1 MKLSHKLVMVSAAVL
16 MGVSPVL
23 GMAENTVSVQ
33 AATKSTN
40 GVHNTYGKN
49 SKVKVTKT
57 MKFVDRNGK
66 KTSKTAPKGGIYTIW
81 NVKNIDGQVY
91 YSIQTDLKYWIPATA
106 TEGTVTYKSG
116 NTTYTLKSDGKKVTT
131 STSTKKAVKKTN
143 SNKNTKKVVKEST
156 KKTATKTINGVKY
169 YDLGG
174 GAYIKAVNV
183 DGKAASSTSSL
194 SKGTKAK
201 FVSNSYIYDKNGKRI
216 SKYQGKSKFVKG
228 DSVTT
233 YGIQTINGK
242 KYYQLDKKGTAFVRT
257 VNIDGKTTSNQE
269 SSVSNDAESTKKYD
283 YSLKKNAYIYD
294 KNGKRIN
301 KYQGKSKLLKGAAI
315 DVYGIET
322 IKGKDYYQLD
332 KKGTAFVKA
341 SNVTRTVKATS
352 ITMKKNAYIYNG
364 NGDTK
369 KKTVKKGKTVKA
381 TEARYIGTKL
391 YYKIGDNQFVKAANV
406 GKISGPELEPVNE
419 PDGAATV
426 DTGDNTVDPNVT
438 KVTTINVAPLY
449 NIKGQPDNVRAFGEG
464 QSQQVSELRYIAT
477 SATATPELFYKL
489 SSGRGYLKQSD
500 VAVSGKILTPVN
512 TPEQARADVTVAT
525 AADKTKLLQDINEAT
540 SVKNSEA
547 YKFASSDAKAAYD
560 RAITNG
566 TAVNNDATATIA
578 QVNEADAA
586 IVSAKAKLNGKKIT
600 VSSISNL
607 TPAEVTSIVQLVAT
621 ANNVPESSIQLSNSG
636 ALTIVT
642 NGYTQ
647 VLNLSDYV
655 TQTSATST
663 N

>member
-1 MKLSHKLVMVSAAVL
+1 MVSAAAL
-16 MGVSPVL
+16 MSVAPLL
-23 GMAENTVSVQ
+23 GTAENVNTVQ
-33 AATKSTN
+33 AAPKKTT
-40 GVHNTYGKN
+40 
-49 SKVKVTKT
+49 SKKAASNKITLVRNAYVYDK
-57 MKFVDRNGK
+57 NGK
-66 KTSKTAPKGGIYTIW
+66 RLDKYMGSAKYTTIAKG
-81 NVKNIDGQVY
+81 V
-91 YSIQTDLKYWIPATA
+91 
-106 TEGTVTYKSG
+106 TVT
-116 NTTYTLKSDGKKVTT
+116 
-131 STSTKKAVKKTN
+131 STG
-143 SNKNTKKVVKEST
+143 
-156 KKTATKTINGVKY
+156 TKTINGVKY

-294 KNGKRIN
+294 NNGKRIN

-391 YYKIGDNQFVKAANV
+391 YYKISDNQFVKAANV

-426 DTGDNTVDPNVT
+426 DTGDDTVDPNVT

-500 VAVSGKILTPVN
+500 VAVSGKTLTPVN

-525 AADKTKLLQDINEAT
+525 AANKAKLLQDINEAT

-547 YKFASSDAKAAYD
+547 YKLASSDVKAAYD
-560 RAITNG
+560 KAISDG
-566 TAVNNDATATIA
+566 TTVNNDATATIA

-586 IVSAKAKLNGKKIT
+586 IVSAKAKLDGKRVAVANMT
-600 VSSISNL
+600 NL
-607 TPAEVTSIVQLVAT
+607 TSDEMAAIIKVVAN
-621 ANNVPESSIQLSNSG
+621 ANNVAESSVQL
-636 ALTIVT
+636 TT
-642 NGYTQ
+642 NGSLSISVNGAAQ
-647 VLNLSDYV
+647 ILNLGDYV
-655 TQTSATST
+655 TQAAVA
-663 N
+663 NN

>member
-1 MKLSHKLVMVSAAVL
+1 MKLSHKLVMVSAAAL
-16 MGVSPVL
+16 MSVAPLL
-23 GMAENTVSVQ
+23 GTAENVNTVQ
-33 AATKSTN
+33 AAPKKTT
-40 GVHNTYGKN
+40 
-49 SKVKVTKT
+49 SKKAASNKITLVRNAYVYDK
-57 MKFVDRNGK
+57 NGK
-66 KTSKTAPKGGIYTIW
+66 RLDKYMGSAKYTTIAKG
-81 NVKNIDGQVY
+81 V
-91 YSIQTDLKYWIPATA
+91 
-106 TEGTVTYKSG
+106 TVT
-116 NTTYTLKSDGKKVTT
+116 
-131 STSTKKAVKKTN
+131 STG
-143 SNKNTKKVVKEST
+143 
-156 KKTATKTINGVKY
+156 TKTINGVKY

-183 DGKAASSTSSL
+183 DGKAASSTSSTSSL

-294 KNGKRIN
+294 NNGKRIN

-391 YYKIGDNQFVKAANV
+391 YYKISDNQFVKAANV

-489 SSGRGYLKQSD
+489 SSGRGYLKDTD
-500 VAVSGKILTPVN
+500 VAVSGKTLTPVN
-512 TPEQARADVTVAT
+512 TPEQAREDVTVAT
-525 AADKTKLLQDINEAT
+525 AANKAKLLQDINEAT

-547 YKFASSDAKAAYD
+547 YKLASSDVKAAYD
-560 RAITNG
+560 KAISDG
-566 TAVNNDATATIA
+566 TTVNNDATATIA

-586 IVSAKAKLNGKKIT
+586 IVSAKAKLDGKRVAVANMT
-600 VSSISNL
+600 NL
-607 TPAEVTSIVQLVAT
+607 TSDEMAAIIKVVAN
-621 ANNVPESSIQLSNSG
+621 ANNVAESSVQL
-636 ALTIVT
+636 TT
-642 NGYTQ
+642 NGSLSISVNGAAQ
-647 VLNLSDYV
+647 ILNLGDYV
-655 TQTSATST
+655 TQAAVA
-663 N
+663 NN

>member
-1 MKLSHKLVMVSAAVL
+1 MVSAAAL
-16 MGVSPVL
+16 MSVAPLL
-23 GMAENTVSVQ
+23 GTAENVNTVQ
-33 AATKSTN
+33 AAPKKTT
-40 GVHNTYGKN
+40 
-49 SKVKVTKT
+49 SKKAASNKITLVRNAYVYDK
-57 MKFVDRNGK
+57 NGK
-66 KTSKTAPKGGIYTIW
+66 RLDKYMGSAKYTTIAKG
-81 NVKNIDGQVY
+81 V
-91 YSIQTDLKYWIPATA
+91 
-106 TEGTVTYKSG
+106 TVT
-116 NTTYTLKSDGKKVTT
+116 
-131 STSTKKAVKKTN
+131 STG
-143 SNKNTKKVVKEST
+143 
-156 KKTATKTINGVKY
+156 TKTINGVKY

-294 KNGKRIN
+294 NNGKRIN

-391 YYKIGDNQFVKAANV
+391 YYKISDNQFVKAANV

-426 DTGDNTVDPNVT
+426 DTGDDTVDPNVT

-489 SSGRGYLKQSD
+489 SSGRGYLKASD

-512 TPEQARADVTVAT
+512 TQEQAREDVTVAT
-525 AADKTKLLQDINEAT
+525 AANKAKLLQDINEAT

-547 YKFASSDAKAAYD
+547 YKLASSDVKAAYD
-560 RAITNG
+560 KAISDG
-566 TAVNNDATATIA
+566 TIVNNDATATIA

-586 IVSAKAKLNGKKIT
+586 IVSAKAKLDGKRVAVANMT
-600 VSSISNL
+600 NL
-607 TPAEVTSIVQLVAT
+607 TSDEMAAIIKVVAN
-621 ANNVPESSIQLSNSG
+621 ANNVAESSVQL
-636 ALTIVT
+636 TT
-642 NGYTQ
+642 NGSLSISVNGAAQ
-647 VLNLSDYV
+647 ILNLGDYV
-655 TQTSATST
+655 TQAAVA
-663 N
+663 NN

>member
-1 MKLSHKLVMVSAAVL
+1 MVSAAAL
-16 MGVSPVL
+16 MSVAPLL
-23 GMAENTVSVQ
+23 GTAENVNTVQ
-33 AATKSTN
+33 AAPKKTT
-40 GVHNTYGKN
+40 
-49 SKVKVTKT
+49 SKKAASNKITLVRNAYVYDK
-57 MKFVDRNGK
+57 NGK
-66 KTSKTAPKGGIYTIW
+66 RLDKYMGSAKYTTIAKG
-81 NVKNIDGQVY
+81 V
-91 YSIQTDLKYWIPATA
+91 
-106 TEGTVTYKSG
+106 TVT
-116 NTTYTLKSDGKKVTT
+116 
-131 STSTKKAVKKTN
+131 STG
-143 SNKNTKKVVKEST
+143 
-156 KKTATKTINGVKY
+156 TKTINGVKY

-269 SSVSNDAESTKKYD
+269 SSVSNDVESTKKYD

-294 KNGKRIN
+294 NNGKRIN

-391 YYKIGDNQFVKAANV
+391 YYKISDNQFVKAANV

-489 SSGRGYLKQSD
+489 SSGRGYLKKSD
-500 VAVSGKILTPVN
+500 VAVSGKTLTPVN
-512 TPEQARADVTVAT
+512 TLEQAREDVTVAT
-525 AADKTKLLQDINEAT
+525 AANKAKLLQDINEAT

-547 YKFASSDAKAAYD
+547 YKLASSDVKAAYD
-560 RAITNG
+560 KAISDG

-586 IVSAKAKLNGKKIT
+586 IVSAKAKLDGKRVAVANMT
-600 VSSISNL
+600 NL
-607 TPAEVTSIVQLVAT
+607 TSDEMAAIIKVVAN
-621 ANNVPESSIQLSNSG
+621 ANNVAESSVQL
-636 ALTIVT
+636 TT
-642 NGYTQ
+642 NGSLSISVNGAAQ
-647 VLNLSDYV
+647 ILNLGDYV
-655 TQTSATST
+655 TQAAVA
-663 N
+663 NN

>member
-1 MKLSHKLVMVSAAVL
+1 MKLSHKLVMVSAAAL
-16 MGVSPVL
+16 MSVAPLL
-23 GMAENTVSVQ
+23 GTAENVNTVQ
-33 AATKSTN
+33 AA
-40 GVHNTYGKN
+40 
-49 SKVKVTKT
+49 
-57 MKFVDRNGK
+57 
-66 KTSKTAPKGGIYTIW
+66 P
-81 NVKNIDGQVY
+81 
-91 YSIQTDLKYWIPATA
+91 
-106 TEGTVTYKSG
+106 
-116 NTTYTLKSDGKKVTT
+116 
-131 STSTKKAVKKTN
+131 
-143 SNKNTKKVVKEST
+143 
-156 KKTATKTINGVKY
+156 KKTASKKAASNKITLVRNAYVYDKNGKRLDKYMGSAKYTTIAKGVTVTSTGTKTINGVKY

-294 KNGKRIN
+294 NNGKRIN

-391 YYKIGDNQFVKAANV
+391 YYKISDNQFVKAANV

-489 SSGRGYLKQSD
+489 SSGRGYLKDTD
-500 VAVSGKILTPVN
+500 VAVSGKTLTPVN

-525 AADKTKLLQDINEAT
+525 AANKAKLLQDINEAT

-547 YKFASSDAKAAYD
+547 YKLASSDVKAAYD
-560 RAITNG
+560 KAISDG
-566 TAVNNDATATIA
+566 TTVNNDATATIA

-586 IVSAKAKLNGKKIT
+586 IVSAKAKLDGKRVAVANMT
-600 VSSISNL
+600 NL
-607 TPAEVTSIVQLVAT
+607 TSDEIAAIIKVVAN
-621 ANNVPESSIQLSNSG
+621 ANNVAESSVQL
-636 ALTIVT
+636 TT
-642 NGYTQ
+642 NGSLSISVNGAAQ
-647 VLNLSDYV
+647 ILNLGDYV
-655 TQTSATST
+655 TQAAVA
-663 N
+663 NN

>member
-1 MKLSHKLVMVSAAVL
+1 MVSAAAL
-16 MGVSPVL
+16 MSVAPLL
-23 GMAENTVSVQ
+23 GTAENVNTVQ
-33 AATKSTN
+33 AAPKKTT
-40 GVHNTYGKN
+40 
-49 SKVKVTKT
+49 SKKAASNKITLVRNAYVYDK
-57 MKFVDRNGK
+57 NGK
-66 KTSKTAPKGGIYTIW
+66 RLDKYMGSAKYTTIAKG
-81 NVKNIDGQVY
+81 V
-91 YSIQTDLKYWIPATA
+91 
-106 TEGTVTYKSG
+106 TVT
-116 NTTYTLKSDGKKVTT
+116 
-131 STSTKKAVKKTN
+131 STG
-143 SNKNTKKVVKEST
+143 
-156 KKTATKTINGVKY
+156 TKTINGVKY

-269 SSVSNDAESTKKYD
+269 SSVSNDVESTKKYD

-294 KNGKRIN
+294 NNGKRIN

-341 SNVTRTVKATS
+341 SNVTRTVKVTS

-391 YYKIGDNQFVKAANV
+391 YYKISDNQFVKAANV

-489 SSGRGYLKQSD
+489 SSGRGYLKASD
-500 VAVSGKILTPVN
+500 VAVSGKTLTPVN
-512 TPEQARADVTVAT
+512 TQEQAKEDVTVAT
-525 AADKTKLLQDINEAT
+525 AANKAKLLQDINEAT

-547 YKFASSDAKAAYD
+547 YKLASSDVKAAYD
-560 RAITNG
+560 KAISDG

-586 IVSAKAKLNGKKIT
+586 IVSAKAKLDGERVAVANMT
-600 VSSISNL
+600 NL
-607 TPAEVTSIVQLVAT
+607 TSDEIAAIIKVVAN
-621 ANNVPESSIQLSNSG
+621 ANNVAESSVQL
-636 ALTIVT
+636 TT
-642 NGYTQ
+642 NGSLSISVNGAAQ
-647 VLNLSDYV
+647 ILNLGDYV
-655 TQTSATST
+655 TQAAVA
-663 N
+663 NN

>member
-1 MKLSHKLVMVSAAVL
+1 MRYLSMKLSHKLVMVSAAAL
-16 MGVSPVL
+16 MSVAPLL
-23 GMAENTVSVQ
+23 GTAENVNTVQ
-33 AATKSTN
+33 AAPKKTT
-40 GVHNTYGKN
+40 
-49 SKVKVTKT
+49 SKKAASNKITLVRNAYVYDK
-57 MKFVDRNGK
+57 NGK
-66 KTSKTAPKGGIYTIW
+66 RLDKYMGSAKYTTIAKG
-81 NVKNIDGQVY
+81 V
-91 YSIQTDLKYWIPATA
+91 
-106 TEGTVTYKSG
+106 TVT
-116 NTTYTLKSDGKKVTT
+116 
-131 STSTKKAVKKTN
+131 STG
-143 SNKNTKKVVKEST
+143 
-156 KKTATKTINGVKY
+156 TKTINGVKY

-294 KNGKRIN
+294 NNGKRIN

-391 YYKIGDNQFVKAANV
+391 YYKISDNQFVKAANV

-449 NIKGQPDNVRAFGEG
+449 NIKGQPDNVRAFGAG

-489 SSGRGYLKQSD
+489 SSGRGYLKASD
-500 VAVSGKILTPVN
+500 VAVSGKTLTPVN
-512 TPEQARADVTVAT
+512 TQEQAKEDVTVAT
-525 AADKTKLLQDINEAT
+525 AANKAKLLQDINEAT

-547 YKFASSDAKAAYD
+547 YKLASSDVKAAYD
-560 RAITNG
+560 KAISDG
-566 TAVNNDATATIA
+566 TTVNNDATATIA

-586 IVSAKAKLNGKKIT
+586 IVSAKAKLDGKRVAVANMT
-600 VSSISNL
+600 NL
-607 TPAEVTSIVQLVAT
+607 TSDEMAAIIKVVAN
-621 ANNVPESSIQLSNSG
+621 ANNVAESSVQL
-636 ALTIVT
+636 TT
-642 NGYTQ
+642 NGSLSISVNGAAQ
-647 VLNLSDYV
+647 ILNLGDYV
-655 TQTSATST
+655 TQAAVA
-663 N
+663 NN

>member
-1 MKLSHKLVMVSAAVL
+1 MKLSHKLVMVSAAAL
-16 MGVSPVL
+16 MSVAPLL
-23 GMAENTVSVQ
+23 GTAENVNTVQ
-33 AATKSTN
+33 AAPKKTT
-40 GVHNTYGKN
+40 
-49 SKVKVTKT
+49 SKKAASNKITLVRNAYVYDK
-57 MKFVDRNGK
+57 NGK
-66 KTSKTAPKGGIYTIW
+66 RLDKYMGSAKYTTIAKG
-81 NVKNIDGQVY
+81 V
-91 YSIQTDLKYWIPATA
+91 
-106 TEGTVTYKSG
+106 TVT
-116 NTTYTLKSDGKKVTT
+116 
-131 STSTKKAVKKTN
+131 STG
-143 SNKNTKKVVKEST
+143 
-156 KKTATKTINGVKY
+156 TKTINGVKY

-257 VNIDGKTTSNQE
+257 VNIDGKTTSSQE

-301 KYQGKSKLLKGAAI
+301 KYQGKSKILKGAAI

-391 YYKIGDNQFVKAANV
+391 YYKISDNQFVKAANV

-500 VAVSGKILTPVN
+500 VAVSGKTLTPVN
-512 TPEQARADVTVAT
+512 TPEQAREDVTVAT
-525 AADKTKLLQDINEAT
+525 AANKAKLLQDINEAT
-540 SVKNSEA
+540 SVKGSEA
-547 YKFASSDAKAAYD
+547 YKLASSDVKAAYD
-560 RAITNG
+560 KAISDG
-566 TAVNNDATATIA
+566 TTVNNEATATIA

-586 IVSAKAKLNGKKIT
+586 IVSAKAKLDGKRVAVANMT
-600 VSSISNL
+600 NL
-607 TPAEVTSIVQLVAT
+607 TSDEMVAIIKVVAN
-621 ANNVPESSIQLSNSG
+621 ANNVAESSVQL
-636 ALTIVT
+636 TT
-642 NGYTQ
+642 NGSLSISVNGAAQ
-647 VLNLSDYV
+647 ILNLGDYV
-655 TQTSATST
+655 TQAAVA
-663 N
+663 NN

>member
-1 MKLSHKLVMVSAAVL
+1 MRYLSMKLSHKLVMVSAAAL
-16 MGVSPVL
+16 MSVAPLL
-23 GMAENTVSVQ
+23 GTAENVNTVQ
-33 AATKSTN
+33 AAPKKTT
-40 GVHNTYGKN
+40 
-49 SKVKVTKT
+49 SKKAASNKITLVRNAYVYDK
-57 MKFVDRNGK
+57 NGK
-66 KTSKTAPKGGIYTIW
+66 RLDKYMGSAKYTTIAKG
-81 NVKNIDGQVY
+81 V
-91 YSIQTDLKYWIPATA
+91 
-106 TEGTVTYKSG
+106 TVT
-116 NTTYTLKSDGKKVTT
+116 
-131 STSTKKAVKKTN
+131 STG
-143 SNKNTKKVVKEST
+143 
-156 KKTATKTINGVKY
+156 TKTINGVKY

-294 KNGKRIN
+294 NNGKRIN

-391 YYKIGDNQFVKAANV
+391 YYKISDNQFVKAANV

-489 SSGRGYLKQSD
+489 SSGRGYLKKSD
-500 VAVSGKILTPVN
+500 VAVSGKTLTPVN
-512 TPEQARADVTVAT
+512 TQEQAKEDVTVAT
-525 AADKTKLLQDINEAT
+525 AANKAKLLQDINEAT

-547 YKFASSDAKAAYD
+547 YKLASSDVKAAYD
-560 RAITNG
+560 KAISDG

-586 IVSAKAKLNGKKIT
+586 IVSAKAKLDGKRVAVANMT
-600 VSSISNL
+600 NL
-607 TPAEVTSIVQLVAT
+607 TSDEMAAIIKVVAN
-621 ANNVPESSIQLSNSG
+621 ANNVAESSVQL
-636 ALTIVT
+636 TT
-642 NGYTQ
+642 NGSLSISVNGAAQ
-647 VLNLSDYV
+647 ILNLGDYV
-655 TQTSATST
+655 TQAAVA
-663 N
+663 NN

>member
-1 MKLSHKLVMVSAAVL
+1 MVSAAAL
-16 MGVSPVL
+16 MSVAPLL
-23 GMAENTVSVQ
+23 GTAENVNTVQ
-33 AATKSTN
+33 AAPKKTT
-40 GVHNTYGKN
+40 
-49 SKVKVTKT
+49 SKKAASNKITLVRNAYVYDK
-57 MKFVDRNGK
+57 NGK
-66 KTSKTAPKGGIYTIW
+66 RLDKYMGSAKYTTIAKG
-81 NVKNIDGQVY
+81 V
-91 YSIQTDLKYWIPATA
+91 
-106 TEGTVTYKSG
+106 TVT
-116 NTTYTLKSDGKKVTT
+116 
-131 STSTKKAVKKTN
+131 STG
-143 SNKNTKKVVKEST
+143 
-156 KKTATKTINGVKY
+156 TKTINGVKY

-391 YYKIGDNQFVKAANV
+391 YYKISDNQFVKAANV

-426 DTGDNTVDPNVT
+426 DTGDDTVDPNVT

-500 VAVSGKILTPVN
+500 VAVSGKTLTPVN
-512 TPEQARADVTVAT
+512 TQEQAKEDVTVAT
-525 AADKTKLLQDINEAT
+525 AANKAKLLQDINEAT

-547 YKFASSDAKAAYD
+547 YKLASSDVKAAYD
-560 RAITNG
+560 KAISDG
-566 TAVNNDATATIA
+566 TTVNNDATATIA

-586 IVSAKAKLNGKKIT
+586 IVSAKAKLDGKRVAVANMT
-600 VSSISNL
+600 NL
-607 TPAEVTSIVQLVAT
+607 TSDEMAAIIKVVAN
-621 ANNVPESSIQLSNSG
+621 ANNVAESSVQL
-636 ALTIVT
+636 TT
-642 NGYTQ
+642 NGSLSISVNGAAQ
-647 VLNLSDYV
+647 ILNLGDYV
-655 TQTSATST
+655 TQAAVA
-663 N
+663 NN

>member
-1 MKLSHKLVMVSAAVL
+1 MKLSHKLVMVSAAAL
-16 MGVSPVL
+16 MSVAPLL
-23 GMAENTVSVQ
+23 GTAENVNTVQ
-33 AATKSTN
+33 AA
-40 GVHNTYGKN
+40 
-49 SKVKVTKT
+49 
-57 MKFVDRNGK
+57 
-66 KTSKTAPKGGIYTIW
+66 P
-81 NVKNIDGQVY
+81 
-91 YSIQTDLKYWIPATA
+91 
-106 TEGTVTYKSG
+106 
-116 NTTYTLKSDGKKVTT
+116 
-131 STSTKKAVKKTN
+131 
-143 SNKNTKKVVKEST
+143 
-156 KKTATKTINGVKY
+156 KKTASKKAASNKITLVRNAYVYDKNGKRLDKYMGSAKYTTIAKGVTVTSTGTKTINGVKY

-294 KNGKRIN
+294 NNGKRIN

-391 YYKIGDNQFVKAANV
+391 YYKISDNQFVKAANV

-489 SSGRGYLKQSD
+489 SSGRGYLKASD
-500 VAVSGKILTPVN
+500 VAVSGKTLTPVN
-512 TPEQARADVTVAT
+512 TQEQAKEDVTVAT
-525 AADKTKLLQDINEAT
+525 AANKAKLLQDINEAT

-547 YKFASSDAKAAYD
+547 YKLASSDVKAAYD
-560 RAITNG
+560 KAISDG
-566 TAVNNDATATIA
+566 TTVNNDATATIA

-586 IVSAKAKLNGKKIT
+586 IVSAKAKLDGKRVAVANMT
-600 VSSISNL
+600 NL
-607 TPAEVTSIVQLVAT
+607 TSDEMAAIIKVVAN
-621 ANNVPESSIQLSNSG
+621 ANNVAESSVQL
-636 ALTIVT
+636 TT
-642 NGYTQ
+642 NGSLSISVNGAAQ
-647 VLNLSDYV
+647 ILNLGDYV
-655 TQTSATST
+655 TQAAVA
-663 N
+663 NN

>member
-1 MKLSHKLVMVSAAVL
+1 MVSAAAL
-16 MGVSPVL
+16 MSVAPLL
-23 GMAENTVSVQ
+23 GTAENVNTVQ
-33 AATKSTN
+33 AAPKKTT
-40 GVHNTYGKN
+40 
-49 SKVKVTKT
+49 SKKAASNKITLVRNAYVYDK
-57 MKFVDRNGK
+57 NGK
-66 KTSKTAPKGGIYTIW
+66 RLDKYMGSAKYTTIAKG
-81 NVKNIDGQVY
+81 V
-91 YSIQTDLKYWIPATA
+91 
-106 TEGTVTYKSG
+106 TVT
-116 NTTYTLKSDGKKVTT
+116 
-131 STSTKKAVKKTN
+131 STG
-143 SNKNTKKVVKEST
+143 
-156 KKTATKTINGVKY
+156 TKTINGVKY

-294 KNGKRIN
+294 NNGKRIN

-341 SNVTRTVKATS
+341 SNVTRTVKVTS

-391 YYKIGDNQFVKAANV
+391 YYKISDNQFVKAANV

-449 NIKGQPDNVRAFGEG
+449 NIKGQPDNVRAFGAG

-489 SSGRGYLKQSD
+489 SSGRGYLKKSD

-512 TPEQARADVTVAT
+512 TQEQARADVTVAT
-525 AADKTKLLQDINEAT
+525 AANKAKLLQDINEAT
-540 SVKNSEA
+540 SVKSSEA
-547 YKFASSDAKAAYD
+547 YKLASSDVKAAYD
-560 RAITNG
+560 KAISDG
-566 TAVNNDATATIA
+566 TTVNNDATATIA

-586 IVSAKAKLNGKKIT
+586 IVSAKAKLDGKRVAVANMT
-600 VSSISNL
+600 NL
-607 TPAEVTSIVQLVAT
+607 TSDEMAAIIKVVAN
-621 ANNVPESSIQLSNSG
+621 ANNVAESSVQL
-636 ALTIVT
+636 TT
-642 NGYTQ
+642 NGSLSISVNGAAQ
-647 VLNLSDYV
+647 ILNLGDYV
-655 TQTSATST
+655 TQAAVA
-663 N
+663 NN

>member
-1 MKLSHKLVMVSAAVL
+1 MVSAAAL
-16 MGVSPVL
+16 MSVAPLL
-23 GMAENTVSVQ
+23 GTAENVNTVQ
-33 AATKSTN
+33 AA
-40 GVHNTYGKN
+40 
-49 SKVKVTKT
+49 
-57 MKFVDRNGK
+57 
-66 KTSKTAPKGGIYTIW
+66 P
-81 NVKNIDGQVY
+81 
-91 YSIQTDLKYWIPATA
+91 
-106 TEGTVTYKSG
+106 
-116 NTTYTLKSDGKKVTT
+116 
-131 STSTKKAVKKTN
+131 
-143 SNKNTKKVVKEST
+143 
-156 KKTATKTINGVKY
+156 KKTASKKAASNKITLVRNAYVYDKNGKRLDKYMGSAKYTTIAKGVTVTSTGTKTINGVKY

-294 KNGKRIN
+294 NNGKRIN

-391 YYKIGDNQFVKAANV
+391 YYKISDNQFVKAANV

-489 SSGRGYLKQSD
+489 SSGRGYLKRSD
-500 VAVSGKILTPVN
+500 VAVSGKTLTPVN
-512 TPEQARADVTVAT
+512 TPEQAREDVTVAT
-525 AADKTKLLQDINEAT
+525 AANKAKLLQDINEAT

-547 YKFASSDAKAAYD
+547 YKLASSDVKAAYD
-560 RAITNG
+560 KAISDG
-566 TAVNNDATATIA
+566 TTVNNDATATIA

-586 IVSAKAKLNGKKIT
+586 IVSAKAKLDGKRVAVANMT
-600 VSSISNL
+600 NL
-607 TPAEVTSIVQLVAT
+607 TSDEMAAIIKVVAN
-621 ANNVPESSIQLSNSG
+621 ANNVAESSVQL
-636 ALTIVT
+636 TT
-642 NGYTQ
+642 NGSLSISVNGAAQ
-647 VLNLSDYV
+647 ILNLGDYV
-655 TQTSATST
+655 TQAAVA
-663 N
+663 NN

>member
-1 MKLSHKLVMVSAAVL
+1 MKLSHKLVMVSAAAL
-16 MGVSPVL
+16 MSVAPLL
-23 GMAENTVSVQ
+23 GTAENVNTVQ
-33 AATKSTN
+33 AA
-40 GVHNTYGKN
+40 
-49 SKVKVTKT
+49 
-57 MKFVDRNGK
+57 
-66 KTSKTAPKGGIYTIW
+66 P
-81 NVKNIDGQVY
+81 
-91 YSIQTDLKYWIPATA
+91 
-106 TEGTVTYKSG
+106 
-116 NTTYTLKSDGKKVTT
+116 
-131 STSTKKAVKKTN
+131 
-143 SNKNTKKVVKEST
+143 
-156 KKTATKTINGVKY
+156 KKTASKKAASNKITLVRNAYVYDKNGKRLDKYMGSAKYTTIAKGVTVTSTGTKTINGVKY

-257 VNIDGKTTSNQE
+257 VNIDGKTTSSQE

-391 YYKIGDNQFVKAANV
+391 YYKISDNQFVKAANV

-449 NIKGQPDNVRAFGEG
+449 NIKGQPDNVRAFGAG

-489 SSGRGYLKQSD
+489 SSGRGYLKKSD

-512 TPEQARADVTVAT
+512 TQEQARADVTVAT
-525 AADKTKLLQDINEAT
+525 AANKAKLLQDINEAT
-540 SVKNSEA
+540 SVKSSEA
-547 YKFASSDAKAAYD
+547 YKLASSDVKAAYD
-560 RAITNG
+560 KAISDG
-566 TAVNNDATATIA
+566 TTVNNDATATIA

-586 IVSAKAKLNGKKIT
+586 IVSAKAKLDGKRVAVANMT
-600 VSSISNL
+600 NL
-607 TPAEVTSIVQLVAT
+607 TSDEMAAIIKVVAN
-621 ANNVPESSIQLSNSG
+621 ANNVAESSVQL
-636 ALTIVT
+636 TT
-642 NGYTQ
+642 NGSLSISVNGAAQ
-647 VLNLSDYV
+647 ILNLGDYV
-655 TQTSATST
+655 TQAAVA
-663 N
+663 NN

>member
-1 MKLSHKLVMVSAAVL
+1 MNFKFSKNEVLSMKLSHKLVMVSAAAL
-16 MGVSPVL
+16 MSVAPLL
-23 GMAENTVSVQ
+23 GTAENVNTVQ
-33 AATKSTN
+33 AAPKKTT
-40 GVHNTYGKN
+40 
-49 SKVKVTKT
+49 SKKAASNKITLVRNAYVYDK
-57 MKFVDRNGK
+57 NGK
-66 KTSKTAPKGGIYTIW
+66 RLDKYMGSAKYTTIAKG
-81 NVKNIDGQVY
+81 V
-91 YSIQTDLKYWIPATA
+91 
-106 TEGTVTYKSG
+106 TVT
-116 NTTYTLKSDGKKVTT
+116 
-131 STSTKKAVKKTN
+131 STG
-143 SNKNTKKVVKEST
+143 
-156 KKTATKTINGVKY
+156 TKTINGVKY

-341 SNVTRTVKATS
+341 SNVTRTVRATS

-391 YYKIGDNQFVKAANV
+391 YYKISDNQFVKAANV

-489 SSGRGYLKQSD
+489 SSGRGYLKASD
-500 VAVSGKILTPVN
+500 VAVSGKTLTPVN
-512 TPEQARADVTVAT
+512 TPEQAREDVTVAT
-525 AADKTKLLQDINEAT
+525 AANKAKLLQDINEAT

-547 YKFASSDAKAAYD
+547 YKLASSDVKAAYD
-560 RAITNG
+560 KAISDG
-566 TAVNNDATATIA
+566 TIVNNDATATIA

-586 IVSAKAKLNGKKIT
+586 IVSAKAKLDGKRVAVANMT
-600 VSSISNL
+600 NL
-607 TPAEVTSIVQLVAT
+607 TSDEMAAIIKVVAN
-621 ANNVPESSIQLSNSG
+621 ANNVAESSVQL
-636 ALTIVT
+636 TT
-642 NGYTQ
+642 NGSLSISVNGAAQ
-647 VLNLSDYV
+647 ILNLGDYV
-655 TQTSATST
+655 TQAAVA
-663 N
+663 NN

>member
-1 MKLSHKLVMVSAAVL
+1 MVSAAAL
-16 MGVSPVL
+16 MSVAPLL
-23 GMAENTVSVQ
+23 GTAENVNTVQ
-33 AATKSTN
+33 AAPKKTT
-40 GVHNTYGKN
+40 
-49 SKVKVTKT
+49 SKKAASNKITLVRNAYVYDK
-57 MKFVDRNGK
+57 NGK
-66 KTSKTAPKGGIYTIW
+66 RLDKYMGSAKYTTIAKG
-81 NVKNIDGQVY
+81 V
-91 YSIQTDLKYWIPATA
+91 
-106 TEGTVTYKSG
+106 TVT
-116 NTTYTLKSDGKKVTT
+116 
-131 STSTKKAVKKTN
+131 STG
-143 SNKNTKKVVKEST
+143 
-156 KKTATKTINGVKY
+156 TKTINGVKY

-294 KNGKRIN
+294 NNGKRIN

-391 YYKIGDNQFVKAANV
+391 YYKISDNQFVKAANV

-500 VAVSGKILTPVN
+500 VAVSGKTLTPVN
-512 TPEQARADVTVAT
+512 TPEQAREDVTVAT
-525 AADKTKLLQDINEAT
+525 AANKAKLLQDINEAT
-540 SVKNSEA
+540 SVKSSEA
-547 YKFASSDAKAAYD
+547 YKLASSDVKAAYD
-560 RAITNG
+560 KAISDG
-566 TAVNNDATATIA
+566 TTVNNDATATIA

-586 IVSAKAKLNGKKIT
+586 IVSAKAKLDGKRVAVANMT
-600 VSSISNL
+600 NL
-607 TPAEVTSIVQLVAT
+607 TSDEIAAIIKVVAN
-621 ANNVPESSIQLSNSG
+621 ANNVAESSVQL
-636 ALTIVT
+636 TT
-642 NGYTQ
+642 NGSLSISVNGAAQ
-647 VLNLSDYV
+647 ILNLGDYV
-655 TQTSATST
+655 TQAAVA
-663 N
+663 NN

>member
-1 MKLSHKLVMVSAAVL
+1 MVSAAAL
-16 MGVSPVL
+16 MSVAPLL
-23 GMAENTVSVQ
+23 GTAENVNTVQ
-33 AATKSTN
+33 AAPKKTT
-40 GVHNTYGKN
+40 
-49 SKVKVTKT
+49 SKKAASNKITLVRNAYVYDK
-57 MKFVDRNGK
+57 NGK
-66 KTSKTAPKGGIYTIW
+66 RLDKYMGSAKYTTIAKG
-81 NVKNIDGQVY
+81 V
-91 YSIQTDLKYWIPATA
+91 
-106 TEGTVTYKSG
+106 TVT
-116 NTTYTLKSDGKKVTT
+116 
-131 STSTKKAVKKTN
+131 STG
-143 SNKNTKKVVKEST
+143 
-156 KKTATKTINGVKY
+156 TKTINGVKY

-269 SSVSNDAESTKKYD
+269 SSVSNDVESTKKYD

-294 KNGKRIN
+294 NNGKRIN

-341 SNVTRTVKATS
+341 SNVTRTVKVTS

-391 YYKIGDNQFVKAANV
+391 YYKISDNQFVKAANV

-500 VAVSGKILTPVN
+500 VAVSGKTLTPVN
-512 TPEQARADVTVAT
+512 TQEQAREDVTVAT
-525 AADKTKLLQDINEAT
+525 AANKAKLLQDINEAT
-540 SVKNSEA
+540 SVKSSEA
-547 YKFASSDAKAAYD
+547 YKLASSDVKAAYD
-560 RAITNG
+560 KAISDG

-586 IVSAKAKLNGKKIT
+586 IVSAKAKLDGKRVAVANMT
-600 VSSISNL
+600 NL
-607 TPAEVTSIVQLVAT
+607 TSDEMAAIIKVVAN
-621 ANNVPESSIQLSNSG
+621 ANNVAESSVQL
-636 ALTIVT
+636 TT
-642 NGYTQ
+642 NGSLSISVNGAAQ
-647 VLNLSDYV
+647 ILNLGDYV
-655 TQTSATST
+655 TQAAVA
-663 N
+663 NN

>member
-1 MKLSHKLVMVSAAVL
+1 MVSAAAL
-16 MGVSPVL
+16 MSVAPLL
-23 GMAENTVSVQ
+23 GTAENVNTVQ
-33 AATKSTN
+33 AA
-40 GVHNTYGKN
+40 
-49 SKVKVTKT
+49 
-57 MKFVDRNGK
+57 
-66 KTSKTAPKGGIYTIW
+66 P
-81 NVKNIDGQVY
+81 
-91 YSIQTDLKYWIPATA
+91 
-106 TEGTVTYKSG
+106 
-116 NTTYTLKSDGKKVTT
+116 
-131 STSTKKAVKKTN
+131 
-143 SNKNTKKVVKEST
+143 
-156 KKTATKTINGVKY
+156 KKTASKKAASNKITLVRNAYVYDKNGKRLDKYMGSAKYTTIAKGVTVTSTGTKTINGVKY

-294 KNGKRIN
+294 NNGKRIN

-391 YYKIGDNQFVKAANV
+391 YYKISDNQFVKAANV

-426 DTGDNTVDPNVT
+426 DTGDDTVDPNVT

-489 SSGRGYLKQSD
+489 SSGRGYLKASD
-500 VAVSGKILTPVN
+500 VAVSGKTLTPVN
-512 TPEQARADVTVAT
+512 TQEQAKEDVTVAT
-525 AADKTKLLQDINEAT
+525 AANKAKLLQDINEAT

-547 YKFASSDAKAAYD
+547 YKLASSDVKAAYD
-560 RAITNG
+560 KAISDG

-586 IVSAKAKLNGKKIT
+586 IVSAKAKLDGKRVAVANMT
-600 VSSISNL
+600 NL
-607 TPAEVTSIVQLVAT
+607 TSDEMAAIIKVVAN
-621 ANNVPESSIQLSNSG
+621 ANNVAESSVQL
-636 ALTIVT
+636 TT
-642 NGYTQ
+642 NGSLSISVNGAAQ
-647 VLNLSDYV
+647 ILNLGDYV
-655 TQTSATST
+655 TQAAVA
-663 N
+663 NN

>member
-1 MKLSHKLVMVSAAVL
+1 MVSAAAL
-16 MGVSPVL
+16 MSVAPLL
-23 GMAENTVSVQ
+23 GTAENVNTVQ
-33 AATKSTN
+33 AA
-40 GVHNTYGKN
+40 
-49 SKVKVTKT
+49 
-57 MKFVDRNGK
+57 
-66 KTSKTAPKGGIYTIW
+66 P
-81 NVKNIDGQVY
+81 
-91 YSIQTDLKYWIPATA
+91 
-106 TEGTVTYKSG
+106 
-116 NTTYTLKSDGKKVTT
+116 
-131 STSTKKAVKKTN
+131 
-143 SNKNTKKVVKEST
+143 
-156 KKTATKTINGVKY
+156 KKTASKKAASNKITLVRNAYVYDKNGKRLDKYMGSAKYTTIAKGVTVTSTGTKTINGVKY

-294 KNGKRIN
+294 NNGKRIN

-391 YYKIGDNQFVKAANV
+391 YYKISDNQFVKAANV

-489 SSGRGYLKQSD
+489 SSGRGYLKDTD
-500 VAVSGKILTPVN
+500 VAVSGKTLTPVN
-512 TPEQARADVTVAT
+512 TREQAREDVTVAT
-525 AADKTKLLQDINEAT
+525 AANKAKLLQDINEAT
-540 SVKNSEA
+540 SVKSSEA
-547 YKFASSDAKAAYD
+547 YKLASSDVKAAYD
-560 RAITNG
+560 KAISDG

-586 IVSAKAKLNGKKIT
+586 IVSAKAKLDGKRVAVANMT
-600 VSSISNL
+600 NL
-607 TPAEVTSIVQLVAT
+607 TSDEIAAIIKVVAN
-621 ANNVPESSIQLSNSG
+621 ANNVAESSVQL
-636 ALTIVT
+636 TT
-642 NGYTQ
+642 NGSLSISVNGAAQ
-647 VLNLSDYV
+647 ILNLGDYV
-655 TQTSATST
+655 TQAAVA
-663 N
+663 NN

>member
-1 MKLSHKLVMVSAAVL
+1 MKLSHKLVMVSAAAL
-16 MGVSPVL
+16 MSVAPLL
-23 GMAENTVSVQ
+23 GTAENVNTVQ
-33 AATKSTN
+33 AAPKKTT
-40 GVHNTYGKN
+40 
-49 SKVKVTKT
+49 SKKAASNKITLVRNAYVYDK
-57 MKFVDRNGK
+57 NGK
-66 KTSKTAPKGGIYTIW
+66 RLDKYMGSAKYTTIAKG
-81 NVKNIDGQVY
+81 V
-91 YSIQTDLKYWIPATA
+91 
-106 TEGTVTYKSG
+106 TVT
-116 NTTYTLKSDGKKVTT
+116 
-131 STSTKKAVKKTN
+131 STG
-143 SNKNTKKVVKEST
+143 
-156 KKTATKTINGVKY
+156 TKTINGVKY

-391 YYKIGDNQFVKAANV
+391 YYKISDNQFVKAANV

-489 SSGRGYLKQSD
+489 SSGRGYLKASD
-500 VAVSGKILTPVN
+500 VAVSGKTLTPVN
-512 TPEQARADVTVAT
+512 TQKQAKEDVTVAT
-525 AADKTKLLQDINEAT
+525 AANKAKLLQDINEAT

-547 YKFASSDAKAAYD
+547 YKFASSDAKAAYNK
-560 RAITNG
+560 AISDG
-566 TAVNNDATATIA
+566 TIVNNDATATIA

-586 IVSAKAKLNGKKIT
+586 IVSAKAKLDGKRVAVANMT
-600 VSSISNL
+600 NL
-607 TPAEVTSIVQLVAT
+607 TSDEMAAIIKVVAN
-621 ANNVPESSIQLSNSG
+621 ANNVAESSVQL
-636 ALTIVT
+636 TT
-642 NGYTQ
+642 NGSLSISVNGAAQ
-647 VLNLSDYV
+647 ILNLGDYV
-655 TQTSATST
+655 TQAAVA
-663 N
+663 NN

>member
-1 MKLSHKLVMVSAAVL
+1 MRYLSMKLSHKLVMVSAAAL
-16 MGVSPVL
+16 MSVAPLL
-23 GMAENTVSVQ
+23 GTAENVNTVQ
-33 AATKSTN
+33 AA
-40 GVHNTYGKN
+40 
-49 SKVKVTKT
+49 
-57 MKFVDRNGK
+57 
-66 KTSKTAPKGGIYTIW
+66 P
-81 NVKNIDGQVY
+81 
-91 YSIQTDLKYWIPATA
+91 
-106 TEGTVTYKSG
+106 
-116 NTTYTLKSDGKKVTT
+116 
-131 STSTKKAVKKTN
+131 
-143 SNKNTKKVVKEST
+143 
-156 KKTATKTINGVKY
+156 KKTASKKAASNKITLVRNAYVYDKNGKRLDKYMGSAKYTTIAKGVTVTSTGTKTINGVKY

-294 KNGKRIN
+294 NNGKRIN

-369 KKTVKKGKTVKA
+369 KKTVKKGKTIKA

-391 YYKIGDNQFVKAANV
+391 YYKISDNQFVKAANV

-489 SSGRGYLKQSD
+489 SSGRGYLKDTD
-500 VAVSGKILTPVN
+500 VAVSGKTLTPVN
-512 TPEQARADVTVAT
+512 TREQAREDVTVAT
-525 AADKTKLLQDINEAT
+525 AANKAKLLQDINEAT
-540 SVKNSEA
+540 SVKSSEA
-547 YKFASSDAKAAYD
+547 YKLASSDVKAAYD
-560 RAITNG
+560 KAISDG
-566 TAVNNDATATIA
+566 TTVNNDATATIA

-586 IVSAKAKLNGKKIT
+586 IVSAKAKLDGKRVAVANMT
-600 VSSISNL
+600 NL
-607 TPAEVTSIVQLVAT
+607 TSDEIAAIIKVVAN
-621 ANNVPESSIQLSNSG
+621 ANNVAESSVQL
-636 ALTIVT
+636 TT
-642 NGYTQ
+642 NGSLSISVNGAAQ
-647 VLNLSDYV
+647 ILNLGDYV
-655 TQTSATST
+655 TQAAVA
-663 N
+663 NN

>member
-1 MKLSHKLVMVSAAVL
+1 MVSAAAL
-16 MGVSPVL
+16 MSVAPLL
-23 GMAENTVSVQ
+23 GTAENVNTVQ
-33 AATKSTN
+33 AAPKKTT
-40 GVHNTYGKN
+40 
-49 SKVKVTKT
+49 SKKAASNKITLVRNAYVYDK
-57 MKFVDRNGK
+57 NGK
-66 KTSKTAPKGGIYTIW
+66 RLDKYMGSAKYTTIAKG
-81 NVKNIDGQVY
+81 
-91 YSIQTDLKYWIPATA
+91 A
-106 TEGTVTYKSG
+106 TVT
-116 NTTYTLKSDGKKVTT
+116 
-131 STSTKKAVKKTN
+131 STG
-143 SNKNTKKVVKEST
+143 
-156 KKTATKTINGVKY
+156 TKTINGVKY

-294 KNGKRIN
+294 NNGKRIN

-391 YYKIGDNQFVKAANV
+391 YYKISDNQFVKAANV

-489 SSGRGYLKQSD
+489 SSGRGYLKDTD
-500 VAVSGKILTPVN
+500 VAVSGKTLTPVN
-512 TPEQARADVTVAT
+512 TPEQAKEDVTVAT
-525 AADKTKLLQDINEAT
+525 AANKAKLLQDINEAT
-540 SVKNSEA
+540 SVKSSEA
-547 YKFASSDAKAAYD
+547 YKLASSDVKAAYD
-560 RAITNG
+560 KAISDG
-566 TAVNNDATATIA
+566 TTVNNDATATIA

-586 IVSAKAKLNGKKIT
+586 IVSAKAKLDGKRVAVANMT
-600 VSSISNL
+600 NL
-607 TPAEVTSIVQLVAT
+607 TSDEMAAIIKVVAN
-621 ANNVPESSIQLSNSG
+621 ANNVAESSVQL
-636 ALTIVT
+636 TT
-642 NGYTQ
+642 NGSLSISVNGAAQ
-647 VLNLSDYV
+647 ILNLGDYV
-655 TQTSATST
+655 TQAAVA
-663 N
+663 NN

>member
-1 MKLSHKLVMVSAAVL
+1 MVSAAAL
-16 MGVSPVL
+16 MSVAPLL
-23 GMAENTVSVQ
+23 GTAENVNTVQ
-33 AATKSTN
+33 AAPKKTT
-40 GVHNTYGKN
+40 
-49 SKVKVTKT
+49 SKKAASNKITLVRNAYVYDK
-57 MKFVDRNGK
+57 NGK
-66 KTSKTAPKGGIYTIW
+66 RLDKYMGSAKYTTIAKG
-81 NVKNIDGQVY
+81 V
-91 YSIQTDLKYWIPATA
+91 
-106 TEGTVTYKSG
+106 TVT
-116 NTTYTLKSDGKKVTT
+116 
-131 STSTKKAVKKTN
+131 STG
-143 SNKNTKKVVKEST
+143 
-156 KKTATKTINGVKY
+156 TKTINGVKY

-294 KNGKRIN
+294 NNGKRIN

-391 YYKIGDNQFVKAANV
+391 YYKISDNQFVKAANV

-426 DTGDNTVDPNVT
+426 DTGDDTVDPNVT

-477 SATATPELFYKL
+477 SATATPDLFYKL

-500 VAVSGKILTPVN
+500 VAVSGKTLTPVN
-512 TPEQARADVTVAT
+512 TPEQAREDVTVAT
-525 AADKTKLLQDINEAT
+525 AANKAKLLQDINEAT

-547 YKFASSDAKAAYD
+547 YKLASSDVKAAYD
-560 RAITNG
+560 KAISDG

-586 IVSAKAKLNGKKIT
+586 IVSAKAKLDGKRVAVANMT
-600 VSSISNL
+600 NL
-607 TPAEVTSIVQLVAT
+607 TSDEMAAIIKVVAN
-621 ANNVPESSIQLSNSG
+621 ANNVAESSVQL
-636 ALTIVT
+636 TT
-642 NGYTQ
+642 NGSLSISVNGAAQ
-647 VLNLSDYV
+647 ILNLGDYV
-655 TQTSATST
+655 TQAAVA
-663 N
+663 NN

>member
-66 KTSKTAPKGGIYTIW
+66 KTSKTAPKGGSYTIW

>member
-1 MKLSHKLVMVSAAVL
+1 MVSAAAL
-16 MGVSPVL
+16 MSVAPLL
-23 GMAENTVSVQ
+23 GTAENVNTVQ
-33 AATKSTN
+33 AAPKKTT
-40 GVHNTYGKN
+40 
-49 SKVKVTKT
+49 SKKAASNKITLVRNAYVYDK
-57 MKFVDRNGK
+57 NGK
-66 KTSKTAPKGGIYTIW
+66 RLDKYMGSAKYTTIAKG
-81 NVKNIDGQVY
+81 V
-91 YSIQTDLKYWIPATA
+91 
-106 TEGTVTYKSG
+106 TVT
-116 NTTYTLKSDGKKVTT
+116 
-131 STSTKKAVKKTN
+131 STG
-143 SNKNTKKVVKEST
+143 
-156 KKTATKTINGVKY
+156 TKTINGVKY

-294 KNGKRIN
+294 NNGKRIN
-301 KYQGKSKLLKGAAI
+301 KYQGESKLLKGAAI

-391 YYKIGDNQFVKAANV
+391 YYKISDNQFVKAANV

-489 SSGRGYLKQSD
+489 SSGRGYLKASD
-500 VAVSGKILTPVN
+500 VAVSGKTLTPIN
-512 TPEQARADVTVAT
+512 TPEQAREDVTVAT
-525 AADKTKLLQDINEAT
+525 AANKAKLLQDINEAT

-547 YKFASSDAKAAYD
+547 YKLASSDVKAAYD
-560 RAITNG
+560 KAISDG
-566 TAVNNDATATIA
+566 TTVNNDATATIA

-586 IVSAKAKLNGKKIT
+586 IVSAKAKLDGKRVAVANMT
-600 VSSISNL
+600 NL
-607 TPAEVTSIVQLVAT
+607 TSDEMAAIIKVVAN
-621 ANNVPESSIQLSNSG
+621 ANNVAESSVQL
-636 ALTIVT
+636 TT
-642 NGYTQ
+642 NGSLSISVNGAAQ
-647 VLNLSDYV
+647 ILNLGDYV
-655 TQTSATST
+655 TQAAVA
-663 N
+663 NN

>member
-1 MKLSHKLVMVSAAVL
+1 MKLSHKLVMVSAAAL
-16 MGVSPVL
+16 MSVAPLL
-23 GMAENTVSVQ
+23 GTAENVNTVQ
-33 AATKSTN
+33 AAPKKTT
-40 GVHNTYGKN
+40 
-49 SKVKVTKT
+49 SKKAASNKITLVRNAYVYDK
-57 MKFVDRNGK
+57 NGK
-66 KTSKTAPKGGIYTIW
+66 RLDKYMGSAKYTTIAKG
-81 NVKNIDGQVY
+81 V
-91 YSIQTDLKYWIPATA
+91 
-106 TEGTVTYKSG
+106 TVT
-116 NTTYTLKSDGKKVTT
+116 
-131 STSTKKAVKKTN
+131 STG
-143 SNKNTKKVVKEST
+143 
-156 KKTATKTINGVKY
+156 TKTINGVKY

-269 SSVSNDAESTKKYD
+269 SSVSNDVESTKKYD

-294 KNGKRIN
+294 NNGKRIN

-341 SNVTRTVKATS
+341 SNVTRTVKVTS

-391 YYKIGDNQFVKAANV
+391 YYKISDNQFVKAANV

-500 VAVSGKILTPVN
+500 VAVSGKTLTPVN
-512 TPEQARADVTVAT
+512 TQEQAKEDVTVAT
-525 AADKTKLLQDINEAT
+525 AANKAKLLQDINEAT

-547 YKFASSDAKAAYD
+547 YKLASSDVKAAYD
-560 RAITNG
+560 KAISDG

-586 IVSAKAKLNGKKIT
+586 IVSAKAKLDGKRVAVANMT
-600 VSSISNL
+600 NL
-607 TPAEVTSIVQLVAT
+607 TSDEMAAIIKVVAN
-621 ANNVPESSIQLSNSG
+621 ANNVAESSVQL
-636 ALTIVT
+636 TT
-642 NGYTQ
+642 NGSLSISVNGAAQ
-647 VLNLSDYV
+647 ILNLGDYV
-655 TQTSATST
+655 TQAAVA
-663 N
+663 NN

>member
-1 MKLSHKLVMVSAAVL
+1 MVSAAAL
-16 MGVSPVL
+16 MSVAPLL
-23 GMAENTVSVQ
+23 GTAENVNTVQ
-33 AATKSTN
+33 AAPKKTT
-40 GVHNTYGKN
+40 
-49 SKVKVTKT
+49 SKKAASNKITLVRNAYVYDK
-57 MKFVDRNGK
+57 NGK
-66 KTSKTAPKGGIYTIW
+66 RLDKYMGSAKYTTIAKG
-81 NVKNIDGQVY
+81 V
-91 YSIQTDLKYWIPATA
+91 
-106 TEGTVTYKSG
+106 TVT
-116 NTTYTLKSDGKKVTT
+116 
-131 STSTKKAVKKTN
+131 STG
-143 SNKNTKKVVKEST
+143 
-156 KKTATKTINGVKY
+156 TKTINGVKY

-294 KNGKRIN
+294 NNGKRIN

-391 YYKIGDNQFVKAANV
+391 YYKISDNQFVKAANV

-489 SSGRGYLKQSD
+489 SSGRGYLKASD
-500 VAVSGKILTPVN
+500 VAVSGKTLTPVN
-512 TPEQARADVTVAT
+512 TQEQAKEDVTVAT
-525 AADKTKLLQDINEAT
+525 AANKAKLLQDINEAT

-547 YKFASSDAKAAYD
+547 YKLASSDVKAAYD
-560 RAITNG
+560 KAISDG
-566 TAVNNDATATIA
+566 TTVNNDATATIA

-586 IVSAKAKLNGKKIT
+586 IVSAKAKLDGKRVAVANMT
-600 VSSISNL
+600 NL
-607 TPAEVTSIVQLVAT
+607 TSDEMAAIIKVVAN
-621 ANNVPESSIQLSNSG
+621 ANNVAESSVQL
-636 ALTIVT
+636 TT
-642 NGYTQ
+642 NGSLSISVNGAAQ
-647 VLNLSDYV
+647 ILNLGDYV
-655 TQTSATST
+655 TQAAVA
-663 N
+663 NN

>member
-1 MKLSHKLVMVSAAVL
+1 MRYLSMKLSHKLVMVSAAAL
-16 MGVSPVL
+16 MSVAPLL
-23 GMAENTVSVQ
+23 GTAENVNTVQ
-33 AATKSTN
+33 AAPKKTT
-40 GVHNTYGKN
+40 
-49 SKVKVTKT
+49 SKKAASNKITLVRNAYVYDK
-57 MKFVDRNGK
+57 NGK
-66 KTSKTAPKGGIYTIW
+66 RLDKYMGSAKYTTIAKG
-81 NVKNIDGQVY
+81 V
-91 YSIQTDLKYWIPATA
+91 
-106 TEGTVTYKSG
+106 TVT
-116 NTTYTLKSDGKKVTT
+116 
-131 STSTKKAVKKTN
+131 STG
-143 SNKNTKKVVKEST
+143 
-156 KKTATKTINGVKY
+156 TKTINGVKY

-294 KNGKRIN
+294 NNGKRIN

-391 YYKIGDNQFVKAANV
+391 YYKISDNQFVKAANV

-489 SSGRGYLKQSD
+489 SSGRGYLKDTD
-500 VAVSGKILTPVN
+500 VAVSGKTLTPVN
-512 TPEQARADVTVAT
+512 TQEQAREDVTVAT
-525 AADKTKLLQDINEAT
+525 AANKAKLLQDINEAT
-540 SVKNSEA
+540 SVKSSEA
-547 YKFASSDAKAAYD
+547 YKLASSDVKAAYD
-560 RAITNG
+560 KAISDG
-566 TAVNNDATATIA
+566 TTVNNDATATIA

-586 IVSAKAKLNGKKIT
+586 IVSAKAKLDGKRVAVANMT
-600 VSSISNL
+600 NL
-607 TPAEVTSIVQLVAT
+607 TSDEMAAIIKVVAN
-621 ANNVPESSIQLSNSG
+621 ANNVAESSVQL
-636 ALTIVT
+636 TT
-642 NGYTQ
+642 NGSLSISVNGAAQ
-647 VLNLSDYV
+647 ILNLGDYV
-655 TQTSATST
+655 TQAAVA
-663 N
+663 NN

>member
-1 MKLSHKLVMVSAAVL
+1 MKLSHKLVMVSAAAL
-16 MGVSPVL
+16 MSVAPLL
-23 GMAENTVSVQ
+23 GTAENVNTVQ
-33 AATKSTN
+33 AA
-40 GVHNTYGKN
+40 
-49 SKVKVTKT
+49 
-57 MKFVDRNGK
+57 
-66 KTSKTAPKGGIYTIW
+66 P
-81 NVKNIDGQVY
+81 
-91 YSIQTDLKYWIPATA
+91 
-106 TEGTVTYKSG
+106 
-116 NTTYTLKSDGKKVTT
+116 
-131 STSTKKAVKKTN
+131 
-143 SNKNTKKVVKEST
+143 
-156 KKTATKTINGVKY
+156 KKTASKKAASNKITLVRNAYVYDKNGKRLDKYMGSAKYTTIAKGVTVTSTGTKTINGVKY

-294 KNGKRIN
+294 NNGKRIN

-391 YYKIGDNQFVKAANV
+391 YYKISDNQFVKAANV

-489 SSGRGYLKQSD
+489 SSGRGYLKDTD
-500 VAVSGKILTPVN
+500 VAVSGKTLTPVN
-512 TPEQARADVTVAT
+512 TREQAREDVTVAT
-525 AADKTKLLQDINEAT
+525 AANKAKLLQDINEAT

-547 YKFASSDAKAAYD
+547 YKLASSDVKAAYD
-560 RAITNG
+560 KAISDG
-566 TAVNNDATATIA
+566 TTVNNDATATIA

-586 IVSAKAKLNGKKIT
+586 IVSAKAKLDGKRVAVANMT
-600 VSSISNL
+600 NL
-607 TPAEVTSIVQLVAT
+607 TSDEIAAIIKVVAN
-621 ANNVPESSIQLSNSG
+621 ANNVAESSVQL
-636 ALTIVT
+636 TT
-642 NGYTQ
+642 NGSLSISVNGAAQ
-647 VLNLSDYV
+647 ILNLGDYV
-655 TQTSATST
+655 TQAAVA
-663 N
+663 NN

>member
-1 MKLSHKLVMVSAAVL
+1 MVSAAAL
-16 MGVSPVL
+16 MSVAPLL
-23 GMAENTVSVQ
+23 GTAENVNTVQ
-33 AATKSTN
+33 AAPKKTT
-40 GVHNTYGKN
+40 
-49 SKVKVTKT
+49 SKKAASNKITLVRNAYVYDK
-57 MKFVDRNGK
+57 NGK
-66 KTSKTAPKGGIYTIW
+66 RLDKYMGSAKYTTIAKG
-81 NVKNIDGQVY
+81 V
-91 YSIQTDLKYWIPATA
+91 
-106 TEGTVTYKSG
+106 TVT
-116 NTTYTLKSDGKKVTT
+116 
-131 STSTKKAVKKTN
+131 STG
-143 SNKNTKKVVKEST
+143 
-156 KKTATKTINGVKY
+156 TKTINGVKY

-174 GAYIKAVNV
+174 GAYIKSVNV
-183 DGKAASSTSSL
+183 DGKAASSSSSL

-294 KNGKRIN
+294 NNGKRIN

-391 YYKIGDNQFVKAANV
+391 YYKISDNQFVKAANV

-512 TPEQARADVTVAT
+512 TLEQAREDVTVAT
-525 AADKTKLLQDINEAT
+525 AANKAKLLQDINEAT
-540 SVKNSEA
+540 SVKSSEA
-547 YKFASSDAKAAYD
+547 YKLASSDVKAAYD
-560 RAITNG
+560 KAISDG
-566 TAVNNDATATIA
+566 TTVNNDATATIA

-586 IVSAKAKLNGKKIT
+586 IVSAKAKLDGKRVAVANMT
-600 VSSISNL
+600 NL
-607 TPAEVTSIVQLVAT
+607 TSDEMAAIIKVVAN
-621 ANNVPESSIQLSNSG
+621 ANNVAESSVQL
-636 ALTIVT
+636 TT
-642 NGYTQ
+642 NGSLSISVNGAAQ
-647 VLNLSDYV
+647 ILNLGDYV
-655 TQTSATST
+655 TQAAVA
-663 N
+663 NN

>member
-1 MKLSHKLVMVSAAVL
+1 MRYLSMKLSHKLVMVSAAAL
-16 MGVSPVL
+16 MSVAPLL
-23 GMAENTVSVQ
+23 GTAENVNTVQ
-33 AATKSTN
+33 AAPKKTT
-40 GVHNTYGKN
+40 
-49 SKVKVTKT
+49 SKKAASNKITLVRNAYVYDK
-57 MKFVDRNGK
+57 NGK
-66 KTSKTAPKGGIYTIW
+66 RLDKYMGSAKYTTIAKG
-81 NVKNIDGQVY
+81 V
-91 YSIQTDLKYWIPATA
+91 
-106 TEGTVTYKSG
+106 TVT
-116 NTTYTLKSDGKKVTT
+116 
-131 STSTKKAVKKTN
+131 STG
-143 SNKNTKKVVKEST
+143 
-156 KKTATKTINGVKY
+156 TKTINGVKY

-194 SKGTKAK
+194 S
-201 FVSNSYIYDKNGKRI
+201 
-216 SKYQGKSKFVKG
+216 
-228 DSVTT
+228 
-233 YGIQTINGK
+233 
-242 KYYQLDKKGTAFVRT
+242 KGTAFVRT

-294 KNGKRIN
+294 NNGKRIN

-391 YYKIGDNQFVKAANV
+391 YYKISDNQFVKAANV

-489 SSGRGYLKQSD
+489 SSGRGYLKDTD
-500 VAVSGKILTPVN
+500 VAVSGKTLTPVN
-512 TPEQARADVTVAT
+512 TPEQAREDVTVAT
-525 AADKTKLLQDINEAT
+525 AANKAKLLQDINEAT

-547 YKFASSDAKAAYD
+547 YKLASSDVKAAYD
-560 RAITNG
+560 KAISDG
-566 TAVNNDATATIA
+566 TTVNNDATATIA

-586 IVSAKAKLNGKKIT
+586 IVSAKAKLDGKRVAVANMT
-600 VSSISNL
+600 NL
-607 TPAEVTSIVQLVAT
+607 TSDEMAAIIKVVAN
-621 ANNVPESSIQLSNSG
+621 ANNVAESSVQL
-636 ALTIVT
+636 TT
-642 NGYTQ
+642 NGSLSISVNGAAQ
-647 VLNLSDYV
+647 ILNLGDYV
-655 TQTSATST
+655 TQAAVA
-663 N
+663 NN

>member
-1 MKLSHKLVMVSAAVL
+1 MKLSHKLVMVSAAAL
-16 MGVSPVL
+16 MSVAPLL
-23 GMAENTVSVQ
+23 GTAENVNTVQ
-33 AATKSTN
+33 AAPKKTT
-40 GVHNTYGKN
+40 
-49 SKVKVTKT
+49 SKKAASNKITLVRNAYVYDK
-57 MKFVDRNGK
+57 NGK
-66 KTSKTAPKGGIYTIW
+66 RLDKYMGSAKYTTIAKG
-81 NVKNIDGQVY
+81 V
-91 YSIQTDLKYWIPATA
+91 
-106 TEGTVTYKSG
+106 TVT
-116 NTTYTLKSDGKKVTT
+116 
-131 STSTKKAVKKTN
+131 STG
-143 SNKNTKKVVKEST
+143 
-156 KKTATKTINGVKY
+156 TKTINGVKY

-269 SSVSNDAESTKKYD
+269 SSVSNDVESTKKYD

-294 KNGKRIN
+294 NNGKRIN

-332 KKGTAFVKA
+332 KKSTAFVKA

-391 YYKIGDNQFVKAANV
+391 YYKISDNQFVKAANV

-512 TPEQARADVTVAT
+512 TLEQAREDVTVAT
-525 AADKTKLLQDINEAT
+525 AANKAKLLQDINEAT
-540 SVKNSEA
+540 SVKSSEA
-547 YKFASSDAKAAYD
+547 YKLASSDVKAAYD
-560 RAITNG
+560 KAISDG
-566 TAVNNDATATIA
+566 TTVNNDATATIA

-586 IVSAKAKLNGKKIT
+586 IVSAKAKLDGKRVAVANMT
-600 VSSISNL
+600 NL
-607 TPAEVTSIVQLVAT
+607 TSDEMAAIIKVVAN
-621 ANNVPESSIQLSNSG
+621 ANNVAESSVQL
-636 ALTIVT
+636 TT
-642 NGYTQ
+642 NGSLSISVNGAAQ
-647 VLNLSDYV
+647 ILNLGDYV
-655 TQTSATST
+655 TQAAVA
-663 N
+663 NN

>member
-1 MKLSHKLVMVSAAVL
+1 MVSAAAL
-16 MGVSPVL
+16 MSVAPLL
-23 GMAENTVSVQ
+23 GTAENVNTVQ
-33 AATKSTN
+33 AAPKKTT
-40 GVHNTYGKN
+40 
-49 SKVKVTKT
+49 SKKAASNKITLVRNAYVYDK
-57 MKFVDRNGK
+57 NGK
-66 KTSKTAPKGGIYTIW
+66 RLDKYMGSAKYTTIAKG
-81 NVKNIDGQVY
+81 V
-91 YSIQTDLKYWIPATA
+91 
-106 TEGTVTYKSG
+106 TVT
-116 NTTYTLKSDGKKVTT
+116 
-131 STSTKKAVKKTN
+131 STG
-143 SNKNTKKVVKEST
+143 
-156 KKTATKTINGVKY
+156 TKTINGVKY

-269 SSVSNDAESTKKYD
+269 SSVSNDVESTKKYD

-294 KNGKRIN
+294 NNGKRIN

-341 SNVTRTVKATS
+341 SNVTRTVKVTS

-391 YYKIGDNQFVKAANV
+391 YYKISDNQFVKAANV

-489 SSGRGYLKQSD
+489 SSGRGYLKASD
-500 VAVSGKILTPVN
+500 VAVSGKTLTPVN
-512 TPEQARADVTVAT
+512 TREQAREDVTVAT
-525 AADKTKLLQDINEAT
+525 AANKAKLLQDINEAT
-540 SVKNSEA
+540 SVKSSEA
-547 YKFASSDAKAAYD
+547 YKLASSDVKAAYD
-560 RAITNG
+560 KAISDG
-566 TAVNNDATATIA
+566 TTVNNDATATIA

-586 IVSAKAKLNGKKIT
+586 IVSAKAKLDGKRVAVANMT
-600 VSSISNL
+600 NL
-607 TPAEVTSIVQLVAT
+607 TSDEMAAIIKVVAN
-621 ANNVPESSIQLSNSG
+621 ANNVAESSVQL
-636 ALTIVT
+636 TT
-642 NGYTQ
+642 NGSLSISVNGAAQ
-647 VLNLSDYV
+647 ILNLGDYV
-655 TQTSATST
+655 TQAAVA
-663 N
+663 NN

>member
-1 MKLSHKLVMVSAAVL
+1 MVSAAAL
-16 MGVSPVL
+16 MSVAPLL
-23 GMAENTVSVQ
+23 GTAENVNTVQ
-33 AATKSTN
+33 AAPKKTT
-40 GVHNTYGKN
+40 
-49 SKVKVTKT
+49 SKKAASNKITLVRNAYVYDK
-57 MKFVDRNGK
+57 NGK
-66 KTSKTAPKGGIYTIW
+66 RLDKYMGSAKYTTIAKG
-81 NVKNIDGQVY
+81 V
-91 YSIQTDLKYWIPATA
+91 
-106 TEGTVTYKSG
+106 TVT
-116 NTTYTLKSDGKKVTT
+116 
-131 STSTKKAVKKTN
+131 STG
-143 SNKNTKKVVKEST
+143 
-156 KKTATKTINGVKY
+156 TKTINGVKY

-257 VNIDGKTTSNQE
+257 VNIDGKTTSSQE

-301 KYQGKSKLLKGAAI
+301 KYQGKSKILKGAAI

-391 YYKIGDNQFVKAANV
+391 YYKISDNQFVKAANV

-500 VAVSGKILTPVN
+500 VAVSGKTLTPVN
-512 TPEQARADVTVAT
+512 TPEQAREDVTVAT
-525 AADKTKLLQDINEAT
+525 AANKAKLLQDINEAT
-540 SVKNSEA
+540 SVKSSEA
-547 YKFASSDAKAAYD
+547 YKLASSDVKAAYD
-560 RAITNG
+560 KAISDG
-566 TAVNNDATATIA
+566 TTVNNEATATIA

-586 IVSAKAKLNGKKIT
+586 IVSAKAKLDGKRVAVANMT
-600 VSSISNL
+600 NL
-607 TPAEVTSIVQLVAT
+607 TSDEMAAIIKVVAN
-621 ANNVPESSIQLSNSG
+621 ANNVAESSVQL
-636 ALTIVT
+636 TT
-642 NGYTQ
+642 NGSLSISVNGAAQ
-647 VLNLSDYV
+647 ILNLGDYV
-655 TQTSATST
+655 TQAAVA
-663 N
+663 NN

>member
-1 MKLSHKLVMVSAAVL
+1 MKLSHKLVMVSAAAL
-16 MGVSPVL
+16 MSVAPLL
-23 GMAENTVSVQ
+23 GTAENVNTVQ
-33 AATKSTN
+33 AAPKKTT
-40 GVHNTYGKN
+40 
-49 SKVKVTKT
+49 SKKAASNKITLVRNAYVYDK
-57 MKFVDRNGK
+57 NGK
-66 KTSKTAPKGGIYTIW
+66 RLDKYMGSAKYTTIAKG
-81 NVKNIDGQVY
+81 V
-91 YSIQTDLKYWIPATA
+91 
-106 TEGTVTYKSG
+106 TVT
-116 NTTYTLKSDGKKVTT
+116 
-131 STSTKKAVKKTN
+131 STG
-143 SNKNTKKVVKEST
+143 
-156 KKTATKTINGVKY
+156 TKTINGVKY

-294 KNGKRIN
+294 NNGKRIN

-341 SNVTRTVKATS
+341 SNVTRTVKVTS

-391 YYKIGDNQFVKAANV
+391 YYKISDNQFVKAANV

-426 DTGDNTVDPNVT
+426 DTGDDTVDPNVT

-477 SATATPELFYKL
+477 SATATPDLFYKL

-500 VAVSGKILTPVN
+500 VAVSGKTLTPVN
-512 TPEQARADVTVAT
+512 TPEQAREDVTVAT
-525 AADKTKLLQDINEAT
+525 AANKAKLLQDINEAT

-547 YKFASSDAKAAYD
+547 YKLASSDVKAAYD
-560 RAITNG
+560 KAISDG
-566 TAVNNDATATIA
+566 TTVNNDATATIA

-586 IVSAKAKLNGKKIT
+586 IVSAKAKLDGKRVAVANMT
-600 VSSISNL
+600 NL
-607 TPAEVTSIVQLVAT
+607 TSDEMAAIIKVVAN
-621 ANNVPESSIQLSNSG
+621 ANNVAESSIQL
-636 ALTIVT
+636 TT
-642 NGYTQ
+642 NGSLSISVNGAAQ
-647 VLNLSDYV
+647 ILNLGDYV
-655 TQTSATST
+655 TQAAVA
-663 N
+663 NN

>member
-1 MKLSHKLVMVSAAVL
+1 MKLSHKLVMVSAAAL
-16 MGVSPVL
+16 MSVAPLL
-23 GMAENTVSVQ
+23 GTAENVNTVQ
-33 AATKSTN
+33 AAPKKTT
-40 GVHNTYGKN
+40 
-49 SKVKVTKT
+49 SKKAASNKITLVRNAYVYDK
-57 MKFVDRNGK
+57 NGK
-66 KTSKTAPKGGIYTIW
+66 RLDKYMGSAKYTTIAKG
-81 NVKNIDGQVY
+81 V
-91 YSIQTDLKYWIPATA
+91 
-106 TEGTVTYKSG
+106 TVT
-116 NTTYTLKSDGKKVTT
+116 
-131 STSTKKAVKKTN
+131 STG
-143 SNKNTKKVVKEST
+143 
-156 KKTATKTINGVKY
+156 TKTINGVKY

-294 KNGKRIN
+294 NNGKRIN

-391 YYKIGDNQFVKAANV
+391 YYKISDNQFVKAANV

-489 SSGRGYLKQSD
+489 SSGRGYLKETD
-500 VAVSGKILTPVN
+500 VAVSGKTLTPVN
-512 TPEQARADVTVAT
+512 TPEQAREDVTVAT
-525 AADKTKLLQDINEAT
+525 AANKAKLLQDINEAT

-547 YKFASSDAKAAYD
+547 YKLASSDVKAAYD
-560 RAITNG
+560 KAISDG
-566 TAVNNDATATIA
+566 TTVNNDATATIA

-586 IVSAKAKLNGKKIT
+586 IVSAKAKLDGKRVAVANMT
-600 VSSISNL
+600 NL
-607 TPAEVTSIVQLVAT
+607 TSDEMAAIIKVVAN
-621 ANNVPESSIQLSNSG
+621 ANNVAESSVQL
-636 ALTIVT
+636 TT
-642 NGYTQ
+642 NGSLSISVNGAAQ
-647 VLNLSDYV
+647 ILNLGDYV
-655 TQTSATST
+655 TQAAVA
-663 N
+663 NN

>member
-1 MKLSHKLVMVSAAVL
+1 MVSAAAL
-16 MGVSPVL
+16 MSVAPLL
-23 GMAENTVSVQ
+23 GTAENVNTVQ
-33 AATKSTN
+33 AAPKKTT
-40 GVHNTYGKN
+40 
-49 SKVKVTKT
+49 SKKAASNKITLVRNAYVYDK
-57 MKFVDRNGK
+57 NGK
-66 KTSKTAPKGGIYTIW
+66 RLDKYMGSAKYTTIAKG
-81 NVKNIDGQVY
+81 V
-91 YSIQTDLKYWIPATA
+91 
-106 TEGTVTYKSG
+106 TVT
-116 NTTYTLKSDGKKVTT
+116 
-131 STSTKKAVKKTN
+131 STG
-143 SNKNTKKVVKEST
+143 
-156 KKTATKTINGVKY
+156 TKTINGVKY

-294 KNGKRIN
+294 NNGKRIN

-391 YYKIGDNQFVKAANV
+391 YYKISDNQFVKAANV

-500 VAVSGKILTPVN
+500 VAVSGKTLTPVN
-512 TPEQARADVTVAT
+512 TPEQAKEDVTVAT
-525 AADKTKLLQDINEAT
+525 AANKAKLLQDINEAT

-547 YKFASSDAKAAYD
+547 YKLASSDVKAAYD
-560 RAITNG
+560 KAISDG

-586 IVSAKAKLNGKKIT
+586 IVSAKAKLDGKRVAVANMT
-600 VSSISNL
+600 NL
-607 TPAEVTSIVQLVAT
+607 TSDEMAAIIKVVAN
-621 ANNVPESSIQLSNSG
+621 ANNVAESSVQL
-636 ALTIVT
+636 TT
-642 NGYTQ
+642 NGSLSISVNGAAQ
-647 VLNLSDYV
+647 ILNLGDYV
-655 TQTSATST
+655 TQAAVA
-663 N
+663 NN

>member
-1 MKLSHKLVMVSAAVL
+1 MVSAAAL
-16 MGVSPVL
+16 MSVAPLL
-23 GMAENTVSVQ
+23 GTAENVNTVQ
-33 AATKSTN
+33 AAPKKTT
-40 GVHNTYGKN
+40 
-49 SKVKVTKT
+49 SKKAASNKITLVRNAYVYDK
-57 MKFVDRNGK
+57 NGK
-66 KTSKTAPKGGIYTIW
+66 RLDKYMGSAKYTTIAKG
-81 NVKNIDGQVY
+81 V
-91 YSIQTDLKYWIPATA
+91 
-106 TEGTVTYKSG
+106 TVT
-116 NTTYTLKSDGKKVTT
+116 
-131 STSTKKAVKKTN
+131 STG
-143 SNKNTKKVVKEST
+143 
-156 KKTATKTINGVKY
+156 TKTINGVKY

-294 KNGKRIN
+294 NNGKRIN

-391 YYKIGDNQFVKAANV
+391 YYKISDNQFVKAANV

-489 SSGRGYLKQSD
+489 SSGRGYLKDTD
-500 VAVSGKILTPVN
+500 VAVSGKTLTPVN
-512 TPEQARADVTVAT
+512 TLEQAREDVTVAT
-525 AADKTKLLQDINEAT
+525 AADKAKLLQDINEAT

-547 YKFASSDAKAAYD
+547 YKLASSDVKAAYD
-560 RAITNG
+560 KAISDG
-566 TAVNNDATATIA
+566 TTVNNDATATIA

-586 IVSAKAKLNGKKIT
+586 IVSAKAKLDGKRVAVANMT
-600 VSSISNL
+600 NL
-607 TPAEVTSIVQLVAT
+607 TSDEMAAIIKVVAN
-621 ANNVPESSIQLSNSG
+621 ANNVAESSVQL
-636 ALTIVT
+636 TT
-642 NGYTQ
+642 NGSLSISVNGAAQ
-647 VLNLSDYV
+647 ILNLGDYV
-655 TQTSATST
+655 TQAAVA
-663 N
+663 NN

>member
-1 MKLSHKLVMVSAAVL
+1 MVSAAAL
-16 MGVSPVL
+16 MSVAPLL
-23 GMAENTVSVQ
+23 GTAENVNTVQ
-33 AATKSTN
+33 AAPKKTT
-40 GVHNTYGKN
+40 
-49 SKVKVTKT
+49 SKKAASNKITLVRNAYVYDK
-57 MKFVDRNGK
+57 NGK
-66 KTSKTAPKGGIYTIW
+66 RLDKYMGSAKYTTIAKG
-81 NVKNIDGQVY
+81 V
-91 YSIQTDLKYWIPATA
+91 
-106 TEGTVTYKSG
+106 TVT
-116 NTTYTLKSDGKKVTT
+116 
-131 STSTKKAVKKTN
+131 STG
-143 SNKNTKKVVKEST
+143 
-156 KKTATKTINGVKY
+156 TKTINGVKY

-294 KNGKRIN
+294 NNGKRIN

-391 YYKIGDNQFVKAANV
+391 YYKISDNQFVKAANV

-489 SSGRGYLKQSD
+489 SSGRGYLKKTD
-500 VAVSGKILTPVN
+500 VAVSGKTLTPVN
-512 TPEQARADVTVAT
+512 TQEQAKEDVTVAT
-525 AADKTKLLQDINEAT
+525 AANKAKLLQDINEAT

-547 YKFASSDAKAAYD
+547 YKLASSDVKAAYD
-560 RAITNG
+560 KAISDG
-566 TAVNNDATATIA
+566 TTVNNDATATIA

-586 IVSAKAKLNGKKIT
+586 IVSAKAKLDGKRVAVANMT
-600 VSSISNL
+600 NL
-607 TPAEVTSIVQLVAT
+607 TSDEIAAIIKVVAN
-621 ANNVPESSIQLSNSG
+621 ANNVAESSVQL
-636 ALTIVT
+636 TT
-642 NGYTQ
+642 NGSLSISVNGAAQ
-647 VLNLSDYV
+647 ILNLGDYV
-655 TQTSATST
+655 TQAAVA
-663 N
+663 NN

>member
-1 MKLSHKLVMVSAAVL
+1 MKLSHKLVMVSAAAL
-16 MGVSPVL
+16 MSVAPLL
-23 GMAENTVSVQ
+23 GTAENVNTVQ
-33 AATKSTN
+33 AAPKKTT
-40 GVHNTYGKN
+40 
-49 SKVKVTKT
+49 SKKAASNKITLVRNAYVYDK
-57 MKFVDRNGK
+57 NGK
-66 KTSKTAPKGGIYTIW
+66 RLDKYMGSAKYTTIAKG
-81 NVKNIDGQVY
+81 V
-91 YSIQTDLKYWIPATA
+91 
-106 TEGTVTYKSG
+106 TVT
-116 NTTYTLKSDGKKVTT
+116 
-131 STSTKKAVKKTN
+131 STG
-143 SNKNTKKVVKEST
+143 
-156 KKTATKTINGVKY
+156 TKTINGVKY

-294 KNGKRIN
+294 NNGKRIN

-391 YYKIGDNQFVKAANV
+391 YYKISDNQFVKAANV

-489 SSGRGYLKQSD
+489 SSGRGYLKDTD
-500 VAVSGKILTPVN
+500 VAVSGKTLTPVN
-512 TPEQARADVTVAT
+512 TQEQAKEDVTVAT
-525 AADKTKLLQDINEAT
+525 AANKAKLLQDINEAT

-547 YKFASSDAKAAYD
+547 YKLASSDVKAAYD
-560 RAITNG
+560 KAISDG
-566 TAVNNDATATIA
+566 TTVNNDATATIA

-586 IVSAKAKLNGKKIT
+586 IVSAKAKLDGKRVAVANMT
-600 VSSISNL
+600 NL
-607 TPAEVTSIVQLVAT
+607 TSDEIAAIIKVVAN
-621 ANNVPESSIQLSNSG
+621 ANNVAESSVQL
-636 ALTIVT
+636 TT
-642 NGYTQ
+642 NGSLSISVNGAAQ
-647 VLNLSDYV
+647 ILNLGDYV
-655 TQTSATST
+655 TQAAVA
-663 N
+663 NN